1 MYYSYVMGID
11 DSILSLEE
19 KGFKID
25 KVGNDYQVS
34 FSEDKAQ
41 CWEEFIKK
49 HLEVEYWNE
58 YLAEDKVIFL
68 FHLSDGFKRYEVKDY
83 ENDEVLSLCEKL
95 CECKFES
102 IKKMLS
108 DNSFYKSVIK

>member
-1 MYYSYVMGID
+1 MM
-11 DSILSLEE
+11 E
-19 KGFKID
+19 
-25 KVGNDYQVS
+25 
-34 FSEDKAQ
+34 KAQ

-49 HLEVEYWNE
+49 HLEVEDWNE
-58 YLAEDKVIFL
+58 YLAESKVIFL
-68 FHLSDGFKRYEVKDY
+68 FNLPDGFKRYEVIDY

>member
-1 MYYSYVMGID
+1 M
-11 DSILSLEE
+11 
-19 KGFKID
+19 
-25 KVGNDYQVS
+25 
-34 FSEDKAQ
+34 
-41 CWEEFIKK
+41 
-49 HLEVEYWNE
+49 
-58 YLAEDKVIFL
+58 AEDKVIFL
-68 FHLSDGFKRYEVKDY
+68 FHLPNGFKRYEVKDY

>member
-11 DSILSLEE
+11 DSILSLES
-19 KGFKID
+19 KGFTID
-25 KVGNDYQVS
+25 KVENNYQVS

-41 CWEEFIKK
+41 YWEEFIKK

-58 YLAEDKVIFL
+58 YLAEDKVIFI
-68 FHLSDGFKRYEVKDY
+68 FHLPDDIKRYEVKDY
-83 ENDEVLSLCEKL
+83 DNDEVLNLCEKL
-95 CECKFES
+95 CNCKFGS

-108 DNSFYKSVIK
+108 DNSFYKSIIR

>member
-11 DSILSLEE
+11 ESILSLEE

-41 CWEEFIKK
+41 CWEEFIRN

-58 YLAEDKVIFL
+58 YLAEDKIIFL
-68 FHLSDGFKRYEVKDY
+68 FHLPDGFKRYEVKDY
-83 ENDEVLSLCEKL
+83 ESDEVLSLCEKL

-102 IKKMLS
+102 IKKMLL